1 MLSTMP
7 VNLCF
12 EGGNA
17 MSKLYAGQ
25 EAKTLTKKGRSWN
38 WEI

>member
-7 VNLCF
+7 MNPYF

-17 MSKLYAGQ
+17 MSKLYMGQ
-25 EAKTLTKKGRSWN
+25 EAKTLKLDTDKKG
-38 WEI
+38 